1 MIPGPQSSKMT
12 YSDLM
17 ECLLE
22 EMRRRVRSGEVT
34 ERALAQL
41 AGLSQPHL
49 HHVLKGKRHLSISK
63 ADAIL
68 RHLGLDLLDLMPR
81 VKL

>member
-1 MIPGPQSSKMT
+1 MT

-22 EMRRRVRSGEVT
+22 EMRRRVRSGEIT
-34 ERALAQL
+34 ERGLAQL

-49 HHVLKGKRHLSISK
+49 HHVLKGKRHLSLAK
-63 ADAIL
+63 ADTIL
-68 RHLGLDLLDLMPR
+68 QHLGLDLMSLVTR

>member
-1 MIPGPQSSKMT
+1 MN
-12 YSDLM
+12 YNDLM

-22 EMRRRVRSGEVT
+22 EMRRRVRSGEIT
-34 ERALAQL
+34 ERALAEA

-49 HHVLKGKRHLSISK
+49 HHVLKGKRHLSLAK
-63 ADAIL
+63 ADDVL
-68 RHLGLDLLDLMPR
+68 RHLGLDLLELMPR

>member
-1 MIPGPQSSKMT
+1 
-12 YSDLM
+12 M

-22 EMRRRVRSGEVT
+22 EMRRRVRSGEIT
-34 ERALAQL
+34 ERALAEA

-49 HHVLKGKRHLSISK
+49 HHVLKRKRHLSLAK
-63 ADAIL
+63 ADDVL
-68 RHLGLDLLDLMPR
+68 RHLGLDLLELMPR